1 MVISMGTYFAYYLTG
16 YIMIP
21 VFIFALICQMKV
33 KSNFN
38 KYSRVRNSRGM
49 TGADAAY
56 SLLQLNGITDVRIK
70 RISGN
75 LTDHYNPKTKE
86 ICLSENVFDSQSIA
100 AIGVACHE
108 AGHACQHAQEYF
120 PLKIRNAVIPI
131 TNIGSMAGIPL
142 ALLGIFFAFEPLIYV
157 GIALYG
163 AVALF
168 QLITL
173 PVEFNASRRALNV
186 IKENGFLV
194 AEEYNGSK
202 KVLTAAALTYV
213 AALASAAATLLR
225 LLIVANRRK

>member
-1 MVISMGTYFAYYLTG
+1 
-16 YIMIP
+16 
-21 VFIFALICQMKV
+21 
-33 KSNFN
+33 
-38 KYSRVRNSRGM
+38 
-49 TGADAAY
+49 
-56 SLLQLNGITDVRIK
+56 
-70 RISGN
+70 
-75 LTDHYNPKTKE
+75 
-86 ICLSENVFDSQSIA
+86 
-100 AIGVACHE
+100 
-108 AGHACQHAQEYF
+108 
-120 PLKIRNAVIPI
+120 
-131 TNIGSMAGIPL
+131 MAGIPL

-194 AEEYNGSK
+194 AEEYNGAK

>member
-75 LTDHYNPKTKE
+75 LTDHYSPKTKE

-194 AEEYNGSK
+194 AEEYNGAK